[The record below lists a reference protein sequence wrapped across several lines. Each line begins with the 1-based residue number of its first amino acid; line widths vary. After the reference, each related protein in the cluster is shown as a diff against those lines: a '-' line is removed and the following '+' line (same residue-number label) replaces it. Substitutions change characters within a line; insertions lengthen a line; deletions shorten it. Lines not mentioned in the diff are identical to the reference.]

1 VLRLPLGA
9 SAPLHPPDAV
19 QAVAL
24 LELHVKV
31 DAAPVASADGAALSV
46 AAGTGCACTGVT
58 VTTAVTGALVPPL
71 PLQVNE

>member
-24 LELHVKV
+24 VELHVKV
-31 DAAPVASADGAALSV
+31 DAAPLATAVGAALSMTVGTEMTVTVV
-46 AAGTGCACTGVT
+46 AA
-58 VTTAVTGALVPPL
+58 GALVPPA
-71 PLQVNE
+71 PVHTSE